1 MKLNEIHSAYFVG
14 IGGVGMSAL
23 ARYLLHRGVTVSGYD
38 RVKNSLCTQMEE
50 LGIDI
55 NYRDEESAVPEAF
68 LNAPKTNALVVYT
81 PAIPATHK
89 QYNLLRQ
96 QGFHAIKRS
105 ELLGLVSKTYKTI
118 AVAGTHGKTTTSA
131 MIAHIL
137 TESGLGC
144 NAFLGGVSSNYNS
157 NLLLSEETDYAVL
170 EADEYDRSFLT
181 LHPNWAVVTSM
192 DPDHLDIY
200 SDAGQ
205 MTEAFC
211 QFAGQIEADG
221 LLIAHGGLNDL
232 KTSVSTQSYGLNGDE
247 DIYADNIRVDSG
259 AFFFDL
265 NAEGQNVPG
274 IQLGLPGRHNVENA
288 LAAAGIAF
296 ALRIDAEVVRKAL
309 GSFKGVKRRF
319 EMHINRPEMVYID
332 DYAHH
337 PTEIDACIGSVR
349 EMFPGRRIT
358 GVFQPHLFSRT
369 RDFANEFAAAL
380 SKLDEVILLEIYP
393 AREEPI
399 EGISS
404 EMLLEMITAP
414 KKLLLAGEEMVERMR
429 ENKTDVLLTMGAG
442 DIDQFVEPLKK
453 ALLL

>member
-1 MKLNEIHSAYFVG
+1 MNLNEIHSTYFIG

-23 ARYLLHRGVTVSGYD
+23 ARYLQHRGVAVSGYD
-38 RVKNSLCTQMEE
+38 RVRNALCAQMEE
-50 LGIDI
+50 IGIDI
-55 NYRDEESAVPEAF
+55 NYRDEESEIPQSF
-68 LNAPKTNALVVYT
+68 LSTPKSNALVVYT
-81 PAIPATHK
+81 PAIPSDHK

-96 QGFHAIKRS
+96 NEFRAIKRS
-105 ELLGLVSKTYKTI
+105 ELLGLVSKAYKTI

-205 MTEAFC
+205 MNEAFC
-211 QFAGQIEADG
+211 QFAGQIESGG

-232 KTSVSTQSYGLNGDE
+232 KANVSTQTYGLIGDE

-265 NAEGQNVPG
+265 NTVGRTVSG

-296 ALRIDAEVVRKAL
+296 ALRIDPEVVRKAL

-319 EMHINRPEMVYID
+319 ELHINRPELVYID

-337 PTEIDACIGSVR
+337 PTEIEACVGSVR

-369 RDFANEFAAAL
+369 RDFAREFAAAL

-399 EGISS
+399 EGVSS
-404 EMLLEMITAP
+404 KMLLEMISGSRKYLFT
-414 KKLLLAGEEMVERMR
+414 GVEMMEQMR
-429 ENKTDVLLTMGAG
+429 ENRPDVLLTMGAG

-453 ALLL
+453 ALLV